1 MNKDYGCTVSPGDAT
16 LHYYEFQIREFE
28 LMNLFLL
35 SETVSGFPRV
45 NNWLPDTAE

>member
-35 SETVSGFPRV
+35 SEVVCFEFVGVLWQLFQ
-45 NNWLPDTAE
+45 